1 MHAIEE
7 ARILSRNYSH
17 PVVNLEITIILRL
30 PGGRIFEANR
40 PMQELSLKSGSARC
54 LIYSHAI
61 IILTLFQP
69 SQTPSPDSSSV
80 FIPELP
86 AEIKYPP
93 SIQPRPPSHERP
105 GHYVQIAHNLGAE
118 RRTCRSHNN
127 PYVASY
133 NARFKKGKSPPTSP
147 NPYVESLHK
156 KLTSSID
163 PVEPME
169 TAPIASAVFASQPN
183 SYVESLHTKL
193 SPATKHRVTRV
204 SNKPRGDS
212 DKQTT
217 EKHPNSY
224 VESLHTKLSPAT
236 KHRVNSEPTCKGDS
250 DKQSTKKLPNSYVES
265 LHTKLLS
272 PATKHRVTR
281 VNSEPKGDSDKKDT
295 KQGVNSEPKA
305 DSDKQSTKKHPNSYV
320 ESLHSKLLSP
330 PTNRVTRVN
339 SEPKGV
345 SDKKTEKLPNSYVE
359 SLHAKLLAPAKS
371 LPEGSQTT
379 RAQKDSVE
387 RGTRYR
393 NEYVEGLHA
402 KLSGRRCGHKHRDK
416 KRKLINKKVHA
427 DTCVH
432 TCTVIYACTCIVEK

>member
-1 MHAIEE
+1 M
-7 ARILSRNYSH
+7 SRNYSH